1 MVYMLKVFLYWSR
14 PISLF
19 QSQVSFQWFKFLKF
33 FFSDSEEEN
42 QNSDTTNSDED
53 SDGLEIRLDF
63 QPLNWFLIRLYSISQ
78 SDIEFVASICHLTN
92 WKSKISEFKQ
102 LTRIYTLNMKRK
114 KAKWTFSVLN
124 RRPKGTLTG
133 LKNSYF

>member
-1 MVYMLKVFLYWSR
+1 MVQILE
-14 PISLF
+14 
-19 QSQVSFQWFKFLKF
+19 F